1 MKDLNNV
8 NVNNGRLSMNLQLLA
23 DGEGQEP
30 AQEMEQGAA
39 EQQPSYTQE
48 ELNKLVEERAKEM
61 ASKHIVKEKN
71 KLKKEFESLKSERE
85 LLESEKLAR
94 MNETEKTAYQLA
106 ELQKEIKKIQKEKEE
121 ERSRYDYER
130 LTNQTKDM
138 LIEKGLPGAL
148 ANMVMAGAEGEA
160 EMIQKNIVA
169 LQEYVNQAIDAGVEA
184 RIKASSG
191 TPKALK
197 TSKGITLE
205 EIKSMTPAEINARW
219 EEIKKSIKN

>member
-1 MKDLNNV
+1 MFPTRVRDFSVGYLQFISRICGFLSNVFVVTLFEYSTNWIFYLNV
-8 NVNNGRLSMNLQLLA
+8 VISVSGLVFTLLLPF
-23 DGEGQEP
+23 DTYERGLLDK
-30 AQEMEQGAA
+30 
-39 EQQPSYTQE
+39 SID
-48 ELNKLVEERAKEM
+48 VE
-61 ASKHIVKEKN
+61 
-71 KLKKEFESLKSERE
+71 
-85 LLESEKLAR
+85 
-94 MNETEKTAYQLA
+94 
-106 ELQKEIKKIQKEKEE
+106 QKEKEE

-191 TPKALK
+191 TPKSLK

-205 EIKSMTPAEINARW
+205 EIKSMTPTEINARW
-219 EEIKKSIKN
+219 DEIKKSMRN